1 MTHTLRYT
9 RLSPLFDEMSLAAES
24 NKNSGLMNLDS
35 FPGNRVYHLPKSV
48 SFNEKRPRKPE
59 TNIQKR
65 FEGMKSKFL
74 PGIFQPGK
82 QPNAFSDVPFLS
94 RIIL

>member
-9 RLSPLFDEMSLAAES
+9 RLSPLFDEMSLAGES
-24 NKNSGLMNLDS
+24 SKNSGLMNLDS
-35 FPGNRVYHLPKSV
+35 FLGNRVYHLPKSV

-65 FEGMKSKFL
+65 FEDMKSEFP

-82 QPNAFSDVPFLS
+82 
-94 RIIL
+94 